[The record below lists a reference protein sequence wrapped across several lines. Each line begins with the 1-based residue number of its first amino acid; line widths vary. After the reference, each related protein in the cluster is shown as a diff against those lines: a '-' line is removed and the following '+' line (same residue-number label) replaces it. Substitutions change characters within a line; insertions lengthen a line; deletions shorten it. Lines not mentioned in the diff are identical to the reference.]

1 LPRIATKDL
10 GNYLDEFKPRITPLT
25 VTTHAHTNAK
35 AASGE
40 TISCLRA
47 NECKCPHCLRQGEHP
62 DKQLHHQLNPLLSH
76 LNEQQRRWVAA
87 YEAKRLGWGG
97 QTLVS
102 LITGMSRV
110 TIIRGLRELDQ
121 ELQQRPSGRAR
132 TRGGGRHPKL
142 TESNLKLLEKLLSQG
157 ATAHGWLN
165 NHWTKKRVAK
175 VIRKHLGVDL
185 CMNSV
190 RKVLNDRL
198 GWTLQKP
205 LLQSRDRDEDEIT
218 RWRSEEFTRIRT
230 EARDRHAYLAFID
243 ESGFM
248 LAPTLRRTYAPSG
261 HAPVET
267 VTDPHAKISIIGA
280 ITLSPEYQRINLI
293 FDLSADNANFNGQ
306 SIAAFLRLLHERAKN
321 PITVIWDSVGIHL
334 SQPVADYL
342 SRNGNI
348 VSETFPPNARELNPA
363 DGVWGHIKYGRL
375 PNYTPFDLSELRR
388 TVTAELKRLQRQPH
402 LLRAFIRR
410 TKLNFEVLTV

>member
-1 LPRIATKDL
+1 M
-10 GNYLDEFKPRITPLT
+10 
-25 VTTHAHTNAK
+25 
-35 AASGE
+35 
-40 TISCLRA
+40 TISLTPFTFK
-47 NECKCPHCLRQGEHP
+47 CKCPHCLQPEDHP
-62 DKQLHHQLNPLLSH
+62 DKQLNHQLNLLLSH
-76 LNEQQRRWVAA
+76 LSEQQRRWVAA

-102 LITGMSRV
+102 LITGMSRL
-110 TIIRGLRELDQ
+110 TIIRGQRELDE

-132 TRGGGRHPKL
+132 VPGGGRHPKL
-142 TESNLKLLEKLLSQG
+142 TESHLKLLEKLLSQG
-157 ATAHGWLN
+157 ATAHGWQN
-165 NHWTKKRVAK
+165 NLWTAKRVAK
-175 VIRKHLGVDL
+175 VIQKHLEVDL
-185 CMNSV
+185 CIPSI
-190 RKVLNDRL
+190 RKILNERL

-205 LLQSRDRDEDEIT
+205 LLQSRNRDEDEIT
-218 RWRSEEFTRIRT
+218 RWKNEEFTRIRT

-248 LAPTLRRTYAPSG
+248 LAPTIRRTYAPSG
-261 HAPVET
+261 HARVGK
-267 VTDPHAKISIIGA
+267 VTDPHARISVIGA
-280 ITLSPEYQRINLI
+280 ITLTPEYQRVNLT
-293 FDLSADNANFNGQ
+293 FELSADNANFNGQ
-306 SIAAFLRLLHERAKN
+306 SCAAFLRLLHERVKN

-348 VSETFPPNARELNPA
+348 VSETFPPNAPELNPA

-388 TVTAELKRLQRQPH
+388 TVTNELKRLQRQPH

-410 TKLNFEVLTV
+410 TRLSFEE